1 MVEQGAEPCC
11 SVAVMGDEPDVE
23 LIEAACEK
31 KLNDAITR
39 WELADN
45 DTGCKLVIESPIFYL
60 ANGEPYVLVDAPSM
74 FTEESAPAMYC
85 C

>member
-1 MVEQGAEPCC
+1 
-11 SVAVMGDEPDVE
+11 MGDEPDVE

-31 KLNDAITR
+31 EANEAITR

-45 DTGCKLVIESPIFYL
+45 DTGCKLVTETFMKYL
-60 ANGEPYVLVDAPSM
+60 ANGEVYDLVDAPSM